1 MSFEEPVEVK
11 NWKRERVLGSG
22 GFGTV
27 TLWRQKN
34 GDETIALKKCRCGAD
49 TLLNTK
55 QKERWRKEVEIMQRL
70 NHPNVV
76 RALPLPEDLAKLPSV
91 LPILCMEYCSKGDL
105 RQLLNRPEN
114 SCGLQENDVR
124 KLIQNVSSAVSYL
137 HSEKITHR
145 DLKPE
150 NIVLAQNDS
159 GTIYKLIDLGY
170 AKELDQSSC
179 TSFVGTLQYLAPE
192 LFTNEKYSSSVD
204 YWSLGL
210 VSHEVITGIRPFLPN
225 MAPVAW
231 MRYVKQKSK
240 DHICAYQTEKGKI
253 EFSSHLFPQNH
264 ISSVLK
270 KDMEDWLKLVLEW
283 DPKKR
288 GKNSNGE
295 VIVFNEIESVLA
307 KKVVRVFC
315 MVTYVKL
322 SYAVEDSTPL
332 SLLREWIENDT
343 KVPAREQELVLAN
356 GQQIDSNGLLG
367 QCFNGTSQE
376 SLFVFRQGELVIPV
390 VPPNFPHLVAN
401 ILQSPHEKL
410 EYVFQRRAYSH
421 AVFFLQQESK
431 LYKTFLMGCK
441 LKLLSVVL
449 QCQKVVRESQKITDQ
464 SNAITALRELCVDAY
479 KFDATQAQRAKLST
493 KTDVVYW
500 QRQMDVLN
508 NKYSD
513 LLSKTQVLTVETQKV
528 TKLARKLQSA
538 QPSNMKEDPVLN
550 SSLETGLGLL
560 DRLRKRPASERSS
573 LIDSKEMA
581 RVVYHFLK
589 QRDVLLH
596 DQEQTTHLKQLIDC
610 ENDLVKLLPKLEDLS
625 HRLSVLKLEIM
636 NTNRERQRSVW
647 DLLKSSLADG
657 AYSPGGSPSTPNYP
671 LSSHDRSHPPYR
683 SHSSR
688 NLYSEDHPPPVPP
701 HGLSHFMT
709 ASSLSLFNPC
719 SPAVSQTSL
728 NQSSQL
734 AAVSQ
739 TSLNQSS
746 QPAFDLTSL
755 QQQLGQINLSNGID
769 SGIASGYAKGSA
781 KGSTLSLAKY
791 SGSGDADL
799 TMSMINENK
808 SLRMQTQEL
817 LEDCSRFRKAV
828 NEDDTSLDWSFLK
841 TDTS

>member
-1 MSFEEPVEVK
+1 MSIEDPVELK

-27 TLWRQKN
+27 TLWREKN
-34 GDETIALKKCRCGAD
+34 GNQMIALKKCRCGAD
-49 TLLNTK
+49 SLLNSK

-76 RALPLPEDLAKLPSV
+76 RALPLPEDLEKLPSV

-159 GTIYKLIDLGY
+159 GIIYKLIDLGY

-210 VSHEVITGIRPFLPN
+210 VSHEVITGLRPFLPN

-231 MRYVKQKSK
+231 MKYVKQKSK
-240 DHICAYQTEKGKI
+240 DHICAYQTEHGKI

-270 KDMEDWLKLVLEW
+270 KDIEDWLKLVLEW

-288 GKNSNGE
+288 GKNANGE

-315 MVTYVKL
+315 MVTYVRL
-322 SYAVEDSTPL
+322 SYAVEDTTPL

-343 KVPAREQELVLAN
+343 KVPAGEQELVLAS
-356 GQQIDSNGLLG
+356 GQQIDSNGFLA

-376 SLFVFRQGELVIPV
+376 SLFVFKKGELVIPV
-390 VPPNFPHLVAN
+390 VSPNFPPLVAN
-401 ILQSPHEKL
+401 ILQSPQEKL

-464 SNAITALRELCVDAY
+464 SNAITALRELCVDAH
-479 KFDATQAQRAKLST
+479 KFDTTQAQRAKLSS
-493 KTDVVYW
+493 KTDVIYW
-500 QRQMDVLN
+500 QRQMDILN

-513 LLSKTQVLTVETQKV
+513 LLSKTQILTLETQKV

-538 QPSNMKEDPVLN
+538 QPSNTKEDPVLN
-550 SSLETGLGLL
+550 SSLETGLNLL
-560 DRLRKRPASERSS
+560 DRLRRRPASERSA
-573 LIDSKEMA
+573 LLDSKDMA

-596 DQEQTTHLKQLIDC
+596 DQDQTNHLKQLMDC
-610 ENDLVKLLPKLEDLS
+610 ESDLVKLLPKLEDLS

-636 NTNRERQRSVW
+636 TTNRERQRSVW
-647 DLLKSSLADG
+647 DLLKSSLADF
-657 AYSPGGSPSTPNYP
+657 AYSPGGSPSPSIPNFP
-671 LSSHDRSHPPYR
+671 LSSPHDRSHPPYL

-701 HGLSHFMT
+701 HGLSHFTT
-709 ASSLSLFNPC
+709 ASSLSLFNPS
-719 SPAVSQTSL
+719 SPAISQSSL
-728 NQSSQL
+728 NQP
-734 AAVSQ
+734 
-739 TSLNQSS
+739 S
-746 QPAFDLTSL
+746 QPVFDVSSL
-755 QQQLGQINLSNGID
+755 QHQLGQINLSNGND
-769 SGIASGYAKGSA
+769 SGIASGWAKA
-781 KGSTLSLAKY
+781 KGSTFSLAKH
-791 SGSGDADL
+791 SVDPDM

-808 SLRMQTQEL
+808 SLRIQTQEL
-817 LEDCSRFRKAV
+817 LEDCNRFRKAV
-828 NEDDTSLDWSFLK
+828 NEDDSSLDWSFLK
-841 TDTS
+841 ADTS